1 MSALGYL
8 LYVAAIMAAVL
19 GVAHRVTERRRL
31 EGKKCPGCG
40 TRLDR
45 VESCVHEERRADYV
59 VLPRVDLVRHVC
71 PSCGRE
77 TRELRADP
85 GVGYCQ
91 PLGLSIRR
99 PAASPNVQVA
109 AIKEIREWDRVVAR
123 LEEEHGAK
131 LRVE

>member
-1 MSALGYL
+1 VSALAYL
-8 LYVAAIMAAVL
+8 LYVAAIMAAVFAL
-19 GVAHRVTERRRL
+19 AHRVTERRRL

-40 TRLDR
+40 TRMDR

-85 GVGYCQ
+85 EFVQGTKN
-91 PLGLSIRR
+91 LSM
-99 PAASPNVQVA
+99 AT
-109 AIKEIREWDRVVAR
+109 AIKEIREWERVVAR

-131 LRVE
+131 LRIG

>member
-1 MSALGYL
+1 MSALAYL
-8 LYVAAIMAAVL
+8 LYVAAIMAAVFAL
-19 GVAHRVTERRRL
+19 AHRVTERRRL

-40 TRLDR
+40 NRM
-45 VESCVHEERRADYV
+45 VETVSCVHEERKNDYV
-59 VLPRVDLVRHVC
+59 ITPRVDLVRHAC
-71 PSCGRE
+71 PTCGRE

-131 LRVE
+131 LRTE